1 MTRQYTVRGDKRPLK
16 DFLLSEI
23 GVSVTALKKIKY
35 GGLYRNGECVTVRAT
50 VGEGDVVTVVYP
62 EEASDI
68 APIDIPLDIIY
79 EDAWLLA
86 VTKPT
91 GMPVHPSRGNSLP
104 TLAGAVMHYYR
115 DRAFVFRA
123 INRLDRETSG
133 IVLIAKNAEAAYRL
147 SEGMKRGEWKKEYL
161 AVVDGHLDPPS
172 GVIDLPI
179 ARECEGGM
187 RRVVREDGK
196 RALTQ
201 YETVCTGENTSLLR
215 VQLMTGR
222 THQIRVH
229 LAHVGHPLCDDFL
242 YGRRREGAVYRLHAY
257 KLTLSH
263 PETGES
269 MTLTSECPFL
279 SEFFPKED
287 YL

>member
-1 MTRQYTVRGDKRPLK
+1 MTRQYTVRGDQRSLK
-16 DFLLSEI
+16 GFLLSEI

-79 EDAWLLA
+79 EEAWLLA

-201 YETVCTGENTSLLR
+201 YETVCTGEDTSLLR

-242 YGRRREGAVYRLHAY
+242 YGRRREGTVYRLHAY